1 MKEKENSFQKVLEEL
16 KAGIDIKIKDFVDNS
31 QELKD
36 FIKFRRRHFYSY
48 SVRNSILIYKQN
60 PLASFV
66 AGYKKWEELGYYI
79 SKGSKGIKILIP
91 LIRKNIE
98 EESEELHIYGYKYCN
113 VFDISQT
120 KAGENAVV
128 IPDIDTS
135 LKIGENSWYN
145 SDRLYNKTKEIIEQY
160 TIVKEVENLGRARGM
175 TDGEKIYVVETDYTA
190 MTGTLVHEFIHF
202 MNHFKKERKKIN
214 KNEEE
219 TEAELGAMTYGSYFN
234 LDISGKYKYLAGYRK
249 GIDLGKCFNTALK
262 TFELLVYGN
271 EEKKGLNEI
280 LMEE

>member
-1 MKEKENSFQKVLEEL
+1 M
-16 KAGIDIKIKDFVDNS
+16 
-31 QELKD
+31 
-36 FIKFRRRHFYSY
+36 
-48 SVRNSILIYKQN
+48 
-60 PLASFV
+60 
-66 AGYKKWEELGYYI
+66 AGYKKWEELGYYV

-91 LIRKNIE
+91 LIRKNE
-98 EESEELHIYGYKYCN
+98 EETEELCVYGYKYCN

-120 KAGENAVV
+120 EAGENAVV
-128 IPDIDTS
+128 IPSIDTR
-135 LKIGENSWYN
+135 LKISENSQYN
-145 SDRLYNKTKEIIEQY
+145 SEKLYYKTKEIIEQY
-160 TIVKEVENLGRARGM
+160 VSIEKVKNLGRARGM

-190 MTGTLVHEFIHF
+190 MMGTLVHEFIHF

-219 TEAELGAMTYGSYFN
+219 TEAELGAMIYGSYFN

-249 GIDLGKCFNTALK
+249 GVDLGKCFNTALK
-262 TFELLVYGN
+262 TFELLIYGN

>member
-31 QELKD
+31 QELKE

-66 AGYKKWEELGYYI
+66 AGYKKWEELGYYV

-98 EESEELHIYGYKYCN
+98 EESGELHVYGYKYCN

-120 KAGENAVV
+120 EARENAVI
-128 IPDIDTS
+128 IPFIDTR
-135 LKIGENSWYN
+135 LKINENS
-145 SDRLYNKTKEIIEQY
+145 LYNAEKLYSKTKEIIEQY
-160 TIVKEVENLGRARGM
+160 VSVEKIKNLGRARGM
-175 TDGEKIYVVETDYTA
+175 TDGEKIYVVENDYTA
-190 MTGTLVHEFIHF
+190 MAGTLVHEFIHF

-219 TEAELGAMTYGSYFN
+219 TEAELGAMIYGSYFN
-234 LDISGKYKYLAGYRK
+234 LDVSGKYKYLAGYRK
-249 GIDLGKCFNTALK
+249 GIDLGKCFNIGLK

>member
-16 KAGIDIKIKDFVDNS
+16 KIGIDIKIKDFVDNS
-31 QELKD
+31 QELKE
-36 FIKFRRRHFYSY
+36 FIKFRRKHFYSY
-48 SVRNSILIYKQN
+48 SIRNNILIYKQN

-66 AGYKKWEELGYYI
+66 AGYKKWEELGYYV

-91 LIRKNIE
+91 LIRKNE
-98 EESEELHIYGYKYCN
+98 EETEELCVYGYKYCN

-120 KAGENAVV
+120 EAGENAVV
-128 IPDIDTS
+128 IPSIDTR
-135 LKIGENSWYN
+135 LKISENSQYN
-145 SDRLYNKTKEIIEQY
+145 SEKLYYKTKEIIKQY
-160 TIVKEVENLGRARGM
+160 VSVEKIKNLGRARGM
-175 TDGEKIYVVETDYTA
+175 TDGEKIYVVENDYTA
-190 MTGTLVHEFIHF
+190 MAGTLVHEFIHF

-219 TEAELGAMTYGSYFN
+219 TEAELGAMIYGSYFN

-249 GIDLGKCFNTALK
+249 GVDLGKCFNTALK
-262 TFELLVYGN
+262 TFELLIYGN
-271 EEKKGLNEI
+271 EEKKGLNDI

>member
-31 QELKD
+31 QELKE
-36 FIKFRRRHFYSY
+36 FIKFRRRNFYSY
-48 SVRNSILIYKQN
+48 SVRNSVLIYKQN

-66 AGYKKWEELGYYI
+66 AGYKKWEELGYYV

-91 LIRKNIE
+91 LIRKNE
-98 EESEELHIYGYKYCN
+98 EETEELCVYGYKYCN

-120 KAGENAVV
+120 EAGENAVA
-128 IPDIDTS
+128 IPFIDTR
-135 LKIGENSWYN
+135 LKISENSQYN
-145 SDRLYNKTKEIIEQY
+145 LEKLYYKTKGIIEQY
-160 TIVKEVENLGRARGM
+160 VSVEKVKNLGRARGM

-190 MTGTLVHEFIHF
+190 MMGTLVHEFIHF

-219 TEAELGAMTYGSYFN
+219 TEAELGAMIYGSYFN

-249 GIDLGKCFNTALK
+249 GVDLGKCFNTALK
-262 TFELLVYGN
+262 TFELLIYGN

>member
-1 MKEKENSFQKVLEEL
+1 MKDKENSFQKVLEEL
-16 KAGIDIKIKDFVDNS
+16 KAGIDIKIKDFLDNS
-31 QELKD
+31 QELKE
-36 FIKFRRRHFYSY
+36 FIKFRRKHFYSY
-48 SVRNSILIYKQN
+48 SVRNSVLIYKQN

-66 AGYKKWEELGYYI
+66 AGYKKWEELGYYV

-91 LIRKNIE
+91 FIRKNE
-98 EESEELHIYGYKYCN
+98 EEETGELCVYGYKYCN

-120 KAGENAVV
+120 EAGENAVV
-128 IPDIDTS
+128 IPSIDTR
-135 LKIGENSWYN
+135 LKISENSQYN
-145 SDRLYNKTKEIIEQY
+145 SEKLYYKTKEIIEQY
-160 TIVKEVENLGRARGM
+160 VSIEKVKNLGRARGM
-175 TDGEKIYVVETDYTA
+175 TDGEKIYVVENDYTA
-190 MTGTLVHEFIHF
+190 MSGTLVHEFIHF

-219 TEAELGAMTYGSYFN
+219 TEAELGAMIYGSYFN

-249 GIDLGKCFNTALK
+249 GVDLGKCFNTALK
-262 TFELLVYGN
+262 TFELLIYGN

>member
-1 MKEKENSFQKVLEEL
+1 MKEIENSFQKVLEEL

-31 QELKD
+31 QELKE
-36 FIKFRRRHFYSY
+36 FIKFRRKHFYSY

-66 AGYKKWEELGYYI
+66 AGYKKWEELGYYV

-91 LIRKNIE
+91 LIRKNE
-98 EESEELHIYGYKYCN
+98 EEETKELCVYGYKYCN

-120 KAGENAVV
+120 EAGENAVAM
-128 IPDIDTS
+128 PSIDTR
-135 LKIGENSWYN
+135 LKISENSQYN
-145 SDRLYNKTKEIIEQY
+145 AEKLYYKTKEIIEQY
-160 TIVKEVENLGRARGM
+160 VSVEKIKNLGRARGM
-175 TDGEKIYVVETDYTA
+175 TDGEKIYVVENDYTA
-190 MTGTLVHEFIHF
+190 MAGTLVHEFIHF

-219 TEAELGAMTYGSYFN
+219 TEAELGAMIYGSYFN
-234 LDISGKYKYLAGYRK
+234 LDVSGKYKYLAGYRK
-249 GIDLGKCFNTALK
+249 GVDLGKCFNTALK
-262 TFELLVYGN
+262 TFELPIYGN
-271 EEKKGLNEI
+271 EEKKGLNDI

>member
-1 MKEKENSFQKVLEEL
+1 MKARENNFQKVLEEL

-31 QELKD
+31 QELKK

-66 AGYKKWEELGYYI
+66 AGYKKWEELGYYV

-98 EESEELHIYGYKYCN
+98 EESWELHVYGYKYCN

-120 KAGENAVV
+120 EAGENAVI
-128 IPDIDTS
+128 IPFIDTR
-135 LKIGENSWYN
+135 LKISENSQYN
-145 SDRLYNKTKEIIEQY
+145 EEKLYYKTKEIIEQY
-160 TIVKEVENLGRARGM
+160 VSVEKIKNLGRARGM
-175 TDGEKIYVVETDYTA
+175 TDGEKIYVVKNDYTA

-202 MNHFKKERKKIN
+202 MNYFKKERKKLI
-214 KNEEE
+214 K
-219 TEAELGAMTYGSYFN
+219 M
-234 LDISGKYKYLAGYRK
+234 
-249 GIDLGKCFNTALK
+249 
-262 TFELLVYGN
+262 
-271 EEKKGLNEI
+271 KKKQKRN
-280 LMEE
+280 